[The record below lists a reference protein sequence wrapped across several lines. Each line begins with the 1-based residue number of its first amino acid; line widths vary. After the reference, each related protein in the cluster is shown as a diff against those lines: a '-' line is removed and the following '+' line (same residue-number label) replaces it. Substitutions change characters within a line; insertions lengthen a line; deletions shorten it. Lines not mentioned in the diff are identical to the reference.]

1 MISAHWNPAQ
11 MGDWTGRHVVITG
24 ANSGIGLEA
33 TRLLVEH
40 GASVVMACRDVT
52 RGEAAA
58 SSLSAKEAA
67 ARGGGAVVRR
77 LDLADQASVREF
89 AAECLAD
96 EAAIYA
102 LVNNAG
108 VMACPLSFTT
118 DEIEM
123 QMGTNHFGHALL
135 TSLLLPKIDA
145 AGRVVIVSSIAARGG
160 KLSASMTAE
169 DLTAPV
175 PYSPQA
181 VYSNTKQANLLF
193 AQELHRRL
201 TSAGSK
207 VVVVAVHP
215 GVSATELFLRQMRD
229 SGKGFIVPVARPFMK
244 VVFQSA
250 AAGSWPT
257 LRGLSDP
264 SLTGGEFVGPR
275 HLGQSRGVPELLKLY
290 SQGADTAAA
299 ARLWELTEEI
309 LSVELLAAT

>member
-1 MISAHWNPAQ
+1 VISARWNPAQ
-11 MGDWTGRHVVITG
+11 MGDWAGRRVVITG

-33 TRLLVEH
+33 ARLLVEH
-40 GASVVMACRDVT
+40 GASIVMACRDVT
-52 RGEAAA
+52 RGEA
-58 SSLSAKEAA
+58 SARSVTAKPQAGV
-67 ARGGGAVVRR
+67 GGTVVRR
-77 LDLADQASVREF
+77 LDLADQASVRDF
-89 AAECLAD
+89 AAECVAD
-96 EAAIYA
+96 DGPIYA

-118 DEIEM
+118 DGLEM

-135 TSLLLPKIDA
+135 TSLLLPKIDPN
-145 AGRVVIVSSIAARGG
+145 GRVVIVSSIAARGG
-160 KLSASMTAE
+160 HLGAAMTAE
-169 DLTAPV
+169 DLTSPV
-175 PYSPQA
+175 PYAPQA

-193 AQELHRRL
+193 AQEWQRRL

-207 VVVVAVHP
+207 VAVVGVHP

-229 SGKGFIVPVARPFMK
+229 SGRGFIVPVARPFMK
-244 VVFQSA
+244 LVFQSA

-264 SLTGGEFVGPR
+264 GLTGGEFVGPR

-290 SQGADTAAA
+290 PQGADTRAA

-309 LSVELLAAT
+309 LSVELLGTL